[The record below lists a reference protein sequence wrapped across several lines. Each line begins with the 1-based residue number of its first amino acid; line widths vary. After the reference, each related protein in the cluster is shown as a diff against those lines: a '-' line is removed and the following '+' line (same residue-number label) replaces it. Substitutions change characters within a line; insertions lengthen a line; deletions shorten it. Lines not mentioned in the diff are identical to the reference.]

1 LKSTIKHIFFDLDHT
16 LWDFDANSMLTLKEL
31 YRKFKLAERIISE
44 DVFIKEY
51 KRINEYYWSLYRKDE
66 ITKSELRTIR
76 FKKTFEHFGFTDK
89 DMTAEMAE
97 DYATIGPYKTNLM
110 PGCTEVLNYLS
121 GKYKLHI
128 ITNGFQEIQSIKLGE
143 SGIADFFT
151 HVVSSEAV
159 NKRKPHPTIF
169 NYAATLTNSSGLENI
184 MIGDHFEADV
194 QGALSVGWQAIHY
207 DPHLIS
213 DQPFVNRI
221 SDLREL
227 KSWL

>member
-1 LKSTIKHIFFDLDHT
+1 
-16 LWDFDANSMLTLKEL
+16 
-31 YRKFKLAERIISE
+31 
-44 DVFIKEY
+44 
-51 KRINEYYWSLYRKDE
+51 
-66 ITKSELRTIR
+66 
-76 FKKTFEHFGFTDK
+76 
-89 DMTAEMAE
+89 MTAEMAE
-97 DYATIGPYKTNLM
+97 DYATTSPYKTNLM

-121 GKYKLHI
+121 SKYKLHI

-143 SGIADFFT
+143 SGIVNFFT

-169 NYAATLTNSSGLENI
+169 NHAANLTNSSGLENV
-184 MIGDHFEADV
+184 MVGDHFEADI

-213 DQPFVNRI
+213 DQPFEHRI

>member
-1 LKSTIKHIFFDLDHT
+1 
-16 LWDFDANSMLTLKEL
+16 MLTLKEL
-31 YRKFKLAERIISE
+31 YRKFKLAERIVSE
-44 DVFIKEY
+44 EVFIKEY
-51 KRINEYYWSLYRKDE
+51 KRINEYYWSLYRVDQ
-66 ITKSELRTIR
+66 ITKTELRTIR

-97 DYATIGPYKTNLM
+97 DYATTGPYKTNLM
-110 PGCTEVLNYLS
+110 PGCTEALNYLS

-143 SGIADFFT
+143 SGIANFFT
-151 HVVSSEAV
+151 HVISSEAV
-159 NKRKPHPTIF
+159 NKRKPNPIIF
-169 NYAATLTNSSGLENI
+169 KHAASLTNSSGLENV

-207 DPHLIS
+207 DPQLIR
-213 DQPFVNRI
+213 DPPFEHRI
-221 SDLREL
+221 SDLLEL